1 MAMLEAE
8 DPAMI
13 ARSVMD
19 IDTSRYTIKDW
30 TTRGLVWL
38 C

>member
-1 MAMLEAE
+1 MSMIEAE

-19 IDTSRYTIKDW
+19 TDKSRYTIKDW
-30 TTRGLVWL
+30 TMRGLVCL
-38 C
+38 